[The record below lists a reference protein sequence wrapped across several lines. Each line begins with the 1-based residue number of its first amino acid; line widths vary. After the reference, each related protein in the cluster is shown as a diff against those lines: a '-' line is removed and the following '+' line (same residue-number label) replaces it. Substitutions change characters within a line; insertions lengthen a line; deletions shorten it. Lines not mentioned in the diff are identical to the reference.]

1 MKEKKKIRAVSLPGP
16 DQPGSSSVVD
26 TEDVQSESDDQAV
39 PFILVDC
46 IPLADRSDLDAAL
59 SQVERERMEKV
70 EEDIDGQHVPQL
82 DDVQPPPELNM
93 PINLGSRELARLK
106 AAEDERRFQEDLRK
120 LSIFGR
126 EEDEKVTSNATKA
139 ISELALNEGKLL
151 LQTTY
156 NLDQIRSKLEQLR
169 DLQEQIL
176 SAESNPPQV
185 VAPSPVPERPS
196 ICRQG
201 TFDIKREGEKKGD
214 QPVCKV
220 QTTRSLSRALS
231 NTRREKVKSTLMAK
245 TPSCDAPRKRE
256 GAKISSG
263 TQQIISQIGD
273 LLMKLQIQRGGCS
286 NLDEGSSYSYMV
298 TIKPADGASNCSVH
312 ALTDLKPRQMKA
324 TVQPR
329 ISQQSI
335 NIFSP
340 ANGTSEL
347 RLSSSYVNENL
358 LLPMSRPES
367 PSTRLKAPLQRK
379 RPSPYLKVPTPAS
392 YCHGMKR
399 D

>member
-1 MKEKKKIRAVSLPGP
+1 MKEKKKIRTVSLSGP
-16 DQPGSSSVVD
+16 DQPGSSSVVNTD
-26 TEDVQSESDDQAV
+26 DVRSENDDQAV

-46 IPLADRSDLDAAL
+46 TALADRSDLDAAL
-59 SQVERERMEKV
+59 SQVERERMERV

-82 DDVQPPPELNM
+82 EDVEPPPELDM

-106 AAEDERRFQEDLRK
+106 AAEDERRFQEDLRN
-120 LSIFGR
+120 LSIFER
-126 EEDEKVTSNATKA
+126 DEDEKVTSNTTKS

-156 NLDQIRSKLEQLR
+156 NLDQIRIKLEQLR

-176 SAESNPPQV
+176 SAETNPPQV
-185 VAPSPVPERPS
+185 VAPSPIPERPS

-201 TFDIKREGEKKGD
+201 TFDIKRDREKKGD

-220 QTTRSLSRALS
+220 HTTRSLSRALP

-245 TPSCDAPRKRE
+245 TPSCDTLRKGE

-286 NLDEGSSYSYMV
+286 NLDEGSSYSYVV
-298 TIKPADGASNCSVH
+298 TIKPAEGVSNCSVH
-312 ALTDLKPRQMKA
+312 AITDPKSRQMKA

-329 ISQQSI
+329 ISHQAI

-340 ANGTSEL
+340 ANGTPEL
-347 RLSSSYVNENL
+347 RLSSSYVYENL
-358 LLPMSRPES
+358 LPPMSRPES
-367 PSTRLKAPLQRK
+367 QSTRLKAPILRK
-379 RPSPYLKVPTPAS
+379 RPCPYLKVPTPAS